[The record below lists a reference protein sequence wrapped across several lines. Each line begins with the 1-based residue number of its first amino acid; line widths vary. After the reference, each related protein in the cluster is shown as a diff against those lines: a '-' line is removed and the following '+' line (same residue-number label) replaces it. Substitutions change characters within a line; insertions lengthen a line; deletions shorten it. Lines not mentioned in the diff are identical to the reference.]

1 MPTIE
6 TRSDPSGL
14 LAVADQL
21 VRDCAGLVERLAA
34 LEVPDLTSADNHASE
49 RLAAVEPLRARI
61 SRGAATLQQA
71 LEGGAR
77 LSPEFR
83 ERLTAQLAESGRL
96 LREAAAAYSR
106 TVRQVSC
113 MLDEVARQL
122 LDLQRG
128 DRMLRTY
135 AANTRA
141 AG

>member
-6 TRSDPSGL
+6 RRSNPSGL
-14 LAVADQL
+14 LALADQL
-21 VRDCAGLVERLAA
+21 VRDCAGLVECLAA
-34 LEVPDLTSADNHASE
+34 LELPDLTSPDDHSSE
-49 RLAAVEPLRARI
+49 RLASVEPLRARI
-61 SRGAATLQQA
+61 SQGAATLQQA
-71 LEGGAR
+71 LERDAR
-77 LSPEFR
+77 LPPELR
-83 ERLTAQLAESGRL
+83 EHLSAQLAESGRL

-106 TVRQVSC
+106 TVQQVSC

-135 AANTRA
+135 AASTRS